1 MARKYRHDPEKWRPV
16 FGSGHAQNEE
26 SLMEAPRSRAPQA
39 VLFACGLNSVRSP
52 MAESLLQR
60 MFPKALYVKSAG
72 VRKGEL
78 DPFAVAVM
86 AELGQD
92 ISGHKPM
99 TFEELDDWEGLNFD
113 LIITLS
119 PEAHH
124 KALELTHTVAAEV
137 EYWPTQDP
145 TGVDGNRDQ
154 KLQAYRDVCD
164 SLSMRIRR
172 RFSKV
177 GAASG

>member
-1 MARKYRHDPEKWRPV
+1 MVALPSART
-16 FGSGHAQNEE
+16 
-26 SLMEAPRSRAPQA
+26 PQA
-39 VLFACGLNSVRSP
+39 VLFACGFNSVRSP
-52 MAESLLQR
+52 MAESLLQQ
-60 MFPKALYVKSAG
+60 MFPHALYVKSAG
-72 VRKGEL
+72 VKKGEL

-92 ISGHKPM
+92 ISHHRPT

-124 KALELTHTVAAEV
+124 KALDLTRTVAADV
-137 EYWPTQDP
+137 EYWPTPDP
-145 TGVDGNRDQ
+145 TATEGSREQ
-154 KLQAYRDVCD
+154 KLQAYREVCD
-164 SLSMRIRR
+164 GLLLRIRR

-177 GAASG
+177 TAASE

>member
-1 MARKYRHDPEKWRPV
+1 M
-16 FGSGHAQNEE
+16 GSGHAPPK
-26 SLMEAPRSRAPQA
+26 SILMTASPPRMRNPQA

-60 MFPKALYVKSAG
+60 MFPQALYVKSAG
-72 VRKGEL
+72 AKKGEL

-92 ISGHKPM
+92 ISGHKPT

-124 KALELTHTVAAEV
+124 KALEL
-137 EYWPTQDP
+137 
-145 TGVDGNRDQ
+145 
-154 KLQAYRDVCD
+154 
-164 SLSMRIRR
+164 
-172 RFSKV
+172 
-177 GAASG
+177 

>member
-1 MARKYRHDPEKWRPV
+1 
-16 FGSGHAQNEE
+16 
-26 SLMEAPRSRAPQA
+26 
-39 VLFACGLNSVRSP
+39 
-52 MAESLLQR
+52 MAESLLR
-60 MFPKALYVKSAG
+60 HMFPRALYVKSAG
-72 VRKGEL
+72 ARKGEL

>member
-1 MARKYRHDPEKWRPV
+1 MVA
-16 FGSGHAQNEE
+16 
-26 SLMEAPRSRAPQA
+26 LPRAKNPQA

-52 MAESLLQR
+52 MAESLLKQ
-60 MFPKALYVKSAG
+60 MFPQGLYVKSAG
-72 VRKGEL
+72 ARKGEL

-92 ISGHKPM
+92 ISGHKPQ

-124 KALELTHTVAAEV
+124 KALELTRTVAADV
-137 EYWPTQDP
+137 EYWPTPDP
-145 TGVDGNRDQ
+145 TTTEGSREQ
-154 KLQAYRDVCD
+154 KLAAYRDVCD
-164 SLSMRIRR
+164 GLLMRIRR
-172 RFSKV
+172 RFSRA

>member
-1 MARKYRHDPEKWRPV
+1 MA
-16 FGSGHAQNEE
+16 Q
-26 SLMEAPRSRAPQA
+26 APGVRNPQS

-52 MAESLLQR
+52 MAASLLHH
-60 MFPKALYVKSAG
+60 MFPKAIYVRSAG
-72 VRKGEL
+72 AKKGEL

-92 ISGHKPM
+92 ISTHKPM

-124 KALELTHTVAAEV
+124 KALELTRTLAADV
-137 EYWPTQDP
+137 EYWPTLDP
-145 TGVDGNRDQ
+145 TGTEGNREQ
-154 KLQAYRDVCD
+154 KLAAYREMLDK
-164 SLSMRIRR
+164 LLLRIRK
-172 RFSKV
+172 RFAKV

>member
-1 MARKYRHDPEKWRPV
+1 MDAPPRART
-16 FGSGHAQNEE
+16 
-26 SLMEAPRSRAPQA
+26 PQA
-39 VLFACGLNSVRSP
+39 VLFACGFNSVRSP
-52 MAESLLQR
+52 MAESLLRR
-60 MFPKALYVKSAG
+60 MFPHALYVKSAG

-92 ISGHKPM
+92 ISTHKPV

-113 LIITLS
+113 LIISLS

-124 KALELTHTVAAEV
+124 KALELTRTLAAEV

-145 TGVDGNRDQ
+145 VGAQGNREQ
-154 KLQAYRDVCD
+154 MLEAYRDVCD